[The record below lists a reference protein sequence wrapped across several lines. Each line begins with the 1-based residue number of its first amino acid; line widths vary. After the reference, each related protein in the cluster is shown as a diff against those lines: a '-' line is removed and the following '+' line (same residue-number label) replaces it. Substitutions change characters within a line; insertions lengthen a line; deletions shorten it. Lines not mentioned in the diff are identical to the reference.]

1 LAEQPGAPRSRALG
15 EGASPPPAASA
26 GHALD
31 EAAPS
36 GDERGQAQRDT
47 LPVRARQPGR
57 ARPGE
62 PAAAASLFA
71 PAHEQAPGSAVGV
84 APGST
89 PPAGFAPS
97 PSRAPETR
105 PPPPAHPSTAT
116 APGLLFQPP
125 DEAAEKPDQRRG
137 PRIRGY
143 RCENGHLNDPRS
155 PSCRECAAPIDERV
169 GGLVAGPRPAL
180 GTLVFEDGAAHVVD
194 GGYLVGGRPD
204 ADDRVRTGELRPIVV
219 DDGSVAP
226 AHAEIRVSGWDVMVV
241 DAGSQNGTYVSG
253 PDEGQWTPLPSRRSR
268 RLLPG
273 TRVRLGT
280 RTFVFESSSTV
291 R

>member
-1 LAEQPGAPRSRALG
+1 
-15 EGASPPPAASA
+15 
-26 GHALD
+26 
-31 EAAPS
+31 
-36 GDERGQAQRDT
+36 
-47 LPVRARQPGR
+47 VRARQPGR
-57 ARPGE
+57 PRPGE

-71 PAHEQAPGSAVGV
+71 PAHEQAAGSVVGL

-97 PSRAPETR
+97 PDRAPETR
-105 PPPPAHPSTAT
+105 PPPPAQPSTAT

-125 DEAAEKPDQRRG
+125 DGAAERPDQRRG

-194 GGYLVGGRPD
+194 GGYLIGGRPD

-241 DAGSQNGTYVSG
+241 DAGSHNRTYVSG
-253 PDEGQWTPLPSRRSR
+253 PDEGRWTPLPPRRSR

-273 TRVRLGT
+273 TRVRLGDG